1 MRIEVIGRH
10 FEVTDPIREYA
21 EKKCDRL
28 TRYLDM
34 VQQIVWT
41 IDKQSST
48 RNDYLIECVITVE
61 KHADF
66 VSKADHSDVY
76 AAIDAATD
84 KASRQLAE
92 FKDRLKVNHH

>member
-28 TRYLDM
+28 TRHLDT

-41 IDKQSST
+41 IDKPSST
-48 RNDYLIECVITVE
+48 RDACVIECVIAVE
-61 KHADF
+61 KHADI
-66 VSKADHSDVY
+66 VSKAEGSDVY

-84 KASRQLAE
+84 KAQRQLSDA
-92 FKDRLKVNHH
+92 KAKLKVNHH

>member
-48 RNDYLIECVITVE
+48 RDDYQIECVITVE

-66 VSKADHSDVY
+66 VSKADGSDVY

>member
-21 EKKCDRL
+21 EKKSDRL
-28 TRYLDM
+28 TRYLDT

-41 IDKQSST
+41 IDKPSST
-48 RNDYLIECVITVE
+48 RDDCQVECVVTVE
-61 KHADF
+61 KLPDF
-66 VSKADHSDVY
+66 ISKADNADVY

-84 KASRQLAE
+84 KAQRQLTDA
-92 FKDRLKVNHH
+92 KAKLKLSNH